1 MARQVELWLA
11 TETPIMFASSPNS
24 NWSVPTL
31 QKEKRVGIE
40 GVEMQKLCP
49 HRGLTVDDLEFH
61 FGVHEDKG

>member
-1 MARQVELWLA
+1 
-11 TETPIMFASSPNS
+11 MFASSPNS